1 MGDIRQLIERRIIN
15 FEILLLDHLTP
26 LLREQILH
34 AIALHREALQQ
45 PDVDPYLEDLD
56 DLHDQLKGHWTKVY
70 GNLISRAY
78 LLQDIILFQ
87 QFLIAKLL
95 EDYTN
100 EPCPVNKWVL
110 DQAKCIIE
118 QEDHA
123 MARDGSVVDTTYQV
137 HVVFPLE
144 EMMLSRDH
152 VENKLLAAAIGLG
165 HSGSDIQRLIDRRDW
180 LNLAM
185 VLTNDRGLA
194 LKLFEGQPSGIC
206 DAKTYERILQ
216 GIDQIKGKYF
226 TELLDSSTFT
236 ISTHAREMSA
246 GQASSQYN
254 IGSPPAPLTIRPSNS
269 RPHSE
274 DPSSR
279 NSWTWG
285 IYDVIVS
292 SLKGTKPTYS
302 TSSDANCEETTSLV
316 NLKKAE

>member
-1 MGDIRQLIERRIIN
+1 M
-15 FEILLLDHLTP
+15 ILD
-26 LLREQILH
+26 RDQI
-34 AIALHREALQQ
+34 
-45 PDVDPYLEDLD
+45 
-56 DLHDQLKGHWTKVY
+56 
-70 GNLISRAY
+70 
-78 LLQDIILFQ
+78 
-87 QFLIAKLL
+87 
-95 EDYTN
+95 
-100 EPCPVNKWVL
+100 
-110 DQAKCIIE
+110 
-118 QEDHA
+118 
-123 MARDGSVVDTTYQV
+123 
-137 HVVFPLE
+137 
-144 EMMLSRDH
+144 
-152 VENKLLAAAIGLG
+152 ENKLSAVTIGKE
-165 HSGSDIQRLIDRRDW
+165 HSGSDIQPLIDKCDW
-180 LNLAM
+180 SNLVTAL
-185 VLTNDRGLA
+185 VYNRGLA